1 VNGPTPPVNVR
12 AVLHDGREVAVELAY
27 VGRERDGTHAW
38 ESTEIFPIPRAVL
51 ADMVPAHTSVVIRT
65 GE

>member
-1 VNGPTPPVNVR
+1 VNVR
-12 AVLHDGREVAVELAY
+12 VVLDDGQEVAVELAY
-27 VGRERDGTHAW
+27 VGRARDGTHAW
-38 ESTEIFPIPRAVL
+38 ESTEIFPPLRAVL